1 MKNQVIVLALIG
13 FSLSGAART
22 QEPPAEILRKVSDAL
37 PPAVG
42 NRAEMKRLLTP
53 AVKHPQLSE
62 AFKLAGA
69 QRVVGETLVLDKNC
83 KVASSAAIAPPPC
96 LYRTAAGSVFR
107 AGLREGRLDY
117 INPARHVD
125 WLRKVPNGVKQDVA
139 QATVLRLAGD
149 LAIPPAEILASRIK
163 RNDLFVG
170 SGKAGGAEP
179 FVKLRAEVH
188 VHLPRQ
194 VDGTRVLG
202 SSFRGVID
210 AKGQLARFHAVWP
223 DFVLRAGLADS
234 QTLPREEVARRI
246 ALRLAEQFNDE
257 DLDQISIAVAYVP
270 VDRLNRRDTPD
281 SEGSVLVRTER
292 TLFEPA
298 LVIHALPP
306 ETGEDSGKIDP
317 PVIEIVEPLL
327 EAPAKSNG

>member
-1 MKNQVIVLALIG
+1 MV
-13 FSLSGAART
+13 T
-22 QEPPAEILRKVSDAL
+22 DAL

-42 NRAEMKRLLTP
+42 NRTEMKRLLTP
-53 AVKHPQLSE
+53 AVKRPQLSE
-62 AFKLAGA
+62 AFKLAAA

-83 KVASSAAIAPPPC
+83 KVASAAVIAPPPC
-96 LYRTAAGSVFR
+96 LYRTAAGSTFR

-117 INPARHVD
+117 INPTRHVD
-125 WLRKVPNGVKQDVA
+125 WLRKVPNGVRQEAA

-149 LAIPPAEILASRIK
+149 LAIPPAEILTSRIK
-163 RNDLFVG
+163 LNDLFVG
-170 SGKAGGAEP
+170 TGKAGGTAP

-188 VHLPRQ
+188 VHFPRQ

-202 SSFRGVID
+202 SSFHGVID
-210 AKGQLARFHAVWP
+210 SKGQLARFHAVWP
-223 DFVLRAGLADS
+223 DFALRTGLADS

-246 ALRLAEQFNDE
+246 ALRLAEQFTDE
-257 DLDQISIAVAYVP
+257 DLEKISIAVAYVP
-270 VDRLNRRDTPD
+270 VERLEGRDTPD
-281 SEGSVLVRTER
+281 SEGSVLVRNER

-317 PVIEIVEPLL
+317 PVVEIVQSLL